1 MARGVR
7 TAIIFSMMMTLTSLV
22 SVLPVDENSQLVSD
36 DESLSTSSKALIIW
50 SGTMDINN
58 DFTVAAGDELRIYA
72 GTTLQM
78 GPGVRIYVDGKVVAD
93 GTAADPITLQVQ
105 SGFTWHDGFQFN
117 SSSRNRGSSLRNV
130 TFNDAQFGITI
141 FNSDPVI
148 EDVLFNNVDL
158 VAIDLFDWSN
168 PVIRR
173 TTFAGGGQDV
183 HGSMT
188 NWRYGIGLSIGA
200 GSAPF
205 VEDVNFTSQ
214 ITRAIS
220 FWGNSGGVIRGVN
233 ITNVGGA
240 TMNISAAIFV
250 EDSLPLIEDVIISKC
265 DNGIYVLHATDNL
278 ITRPVVR
285 NVVIGDSQYSA
296 VMMTKT
302 DRSNYSTYMMGR
314 FHNLE
319 VFGTG
324 GPNSSSPGL
333 AYGTVFLNT
342 SGGWF
347 ENLNIHDNTINGV
360 KMYMTDPSTSFIN
373 TSITRSGALIGG
385 TNERAGFFMRSS
397 SNGGP
402 SIQNLTV
409 SESPGV
415 GIFVS
420 KGDVSGSD
428 WVTENNGNEGLLV
441 QDAFPSISNIL
452 SQNNGFSGLRVSN
465 SNRLALQ
472 NFESRSNGYSAASAQ
487 NGAGM
492 VFVESNQYGMFT
504 GTNVQCV
511 QCKSID
517 DNWAAL
523 RVQDSVD
530 IQFVDLE
537 VHDPNVVQGQSA
549 IIIDDSNM
557 NWDGWVDIDGAEIY
571 ANLSA
576 TAPVILLDDTDAR
589 LEGINLYGNH
599 SGIQWTGR
607 TLDSKLGN
615 STLTGNNCLSVSN
628 LPKLNTWGLDVSGC
642 TGSVAISGSDLN
654 LTDYVQGSVPF
665 SITGQSY
672 VRSISSQVTI
682 PSLAPSVTF
691 DEMWFVDL
699 WVVNQFSHG
708 LPYAMVNASFSQFES
723 DFSITVP
730 YGGNQLLGP
739 FVGQRHTLTGS
750 SAVTDFSTECWYD
763 NTQGTTGPDALNQD
777 LMMHLCTITLVNQPP
792 LILWDEPLNGTVTSS
807 GAEIW
812 FNASNSWDLDNDP
825 ITFQWT
831 SDIDGD
837 TSVFCNPF
845 MGGVV
850 PGDMLVNGPNAG
862 QGQGGCTLVDGEH
875 QITLQ
880 VCDDQGN
887 CASETRTIEFVNLPP
902 SVIVQTTP
910 PLDWD
915 GVLRL
920 NYTENLH
927 VNASDTT
934 DAEGDLIQTGEWTE
948 YEQAG
953 IGVTTNYPLEWNRT
967 FEFAPSREFTY
978 TMAFSDGLNP
988 IVYYNI
994 SVEVQNEYP
1003 HPSFTVNRDSNFSQ
1017 SIVTFDGSASFD
1029 PEGDEIDAWWNSDID
1044 GDLNTSMTTPL
1055 IWTGYLSQGTHT
1067 ISLRLSDDDSYHINQ
1082 WSTPFEVEVE
1092 VLNSPPLSHIESP
1105 SPSDSIESADLVLF
1119 SAYGSGDWDAPC
1131 AEAFPEMSTGWL
1143 CNPGSPSMPDTVTP
1157 EWTSSLLSE
1166 PFGGDWQVEARLPS
1180 GTNVVTLTVS
1190 DGVNTPVTDSI
1201 TIEVSTSAPILV
1213 LSSPDDGIEVVSN
1226 EVVLFD
1232 PQQSWD
1238 PDGDNF
1244 TFSVTSNLLS
1254 EPILDAVSPNFWY
1267 SRYVPSGD
1275 HTLTYTVTDETGM
1288 SRNETR
1294 SLKVL
1299 ASPPMAI
1306 ISSPQEGETISPGAN
1321 IFLNAN
1327 ESWDA
1332 DEDIIL
1338 YRWYLGQG
1346 ASAVLLNET
1355 EMGNQTLAPG
1365 TQLISLQ
1372 VKDSRGSSTWA
1383 FVNITVEDSWPVLD
1397 DLLVEPGTLT
1407 AGVESIIT
1415 TRAFVLDADMTT
1427 WECVGW
1433 ASQGGIETEF
1443 SLSDDGA
1450 NPDDVASDSTWT
1462 GQVRVTPGRD
1472 GWVNIE
1478 VICRDGPQEEPH
1490 LSNRLSST
1498 IRVEGASQQSSFF
1511 DVIMDSTVA
1520 IILGLLGLAVGGGV
1534 IYTFSRKRR
1543 LAADLQMIESWG
1555 VGGFGDED
1563 GDSPFDEDSDTI
1575 GPVGDEKPLDFT
1587 EEVDGEQKSDDDIPS
1602 MVELD

>member
-1 MARGVR
+1 MVRGVS
-7 TAIIFSMMMTLTSLV
+7 TAIVLTLMMTLSSLV
-22 SVLPVDENSQLVSD
+22 SVFPAVENPQLDSN
-36 DESLSTSSKALIIW
+36 DESLPTSSKALIIW
-50 SGTMDINN
+50 SGTMDVNN
-58 DFTVAAGDELRIYA
+58 DFTVAAGDELRIYP
-72 GTTLQM
+72 GTIIQM
-78 GPGVRIYVDGKVVAD
+78 GPAVRIYVDGKVVAD
-93 GTAADPITLQVQ
+93 GTAADPITFQVQ
-105 SGFTWHDGFQFN
+105 SGFTWHNGFQFN

-130 TFNDAQFGITI
+130 TFNDAQFGITMYD
-141 FNSDPVI
+141 SDPVI
-148 EDVLFNNVDL
+148 EDGLFNNVDL
-158 VAIDLFDWSN
+158 VAIDLFDGSN

-200 GSAPF
+200 NSAPF
-205 VEDVNFTSQ
+205 VEDVNFTNQ

-220 FWGNSGGVIRGVN
+220 YWGNSGGVIRGVN
-233 ITNVGGA
+233 VTNVGGA

-265 DNGIYVLHATDNL
+265 DNGIYVIHATDSL
-278 ITRPVVR
+278 ITRPVFR
-285 NVVIGDSQYSA
+285 NVVVGDSQYSA
-296 VMMTKT
+296 VMMTKI

-347 ENLNIHDNTINGV
+347 EDVNIHDNTINGV

-373 TSITRSGALIGG
+373 TSIRQSGALIGG

-397 SNGGP
+397 NNGGP

-409 SESPGV
+409 SGSPGA

-420 KGDVSGSD
+420 KGDVSGSG
-428 WVTENNGNEGLLV
+428 WITQNNGNEGLLV
-441 QDAFPSISNIL
+441 QDAFPSVSDIL

-465 SNRLALQ
+465 SNRMSLQ
-472 NFESRSNGYSAASAQ
+472 NFESRHNGYSAPSAQ

-492 VFVESNQYGMFT
+492 VFVESNQYGMFA
-504 GTNVQCV
+504 GTNVQCS
-511 QCKSID
+511 QCSSID
-517 DNWAAL
+517 DNWGAL
-523 RVQDSVD
+523 RVENSVD

-549 IIIDDSNM
+549 IVIDDSNM

-576 TAPVILLDDTDAR
+576 GAPVITIDDTDAR

-615 STLTGNNCLSVSN
+615 STLSGNNCLTISN
-628 LPKLNTWGLDVSGC
+628 IPKLNTWGLDVSGC
-642 TGSVAISGSDLN
+642 TGSVSISGSDLN
-654 LTDYVQGSVPF
+654 LTDYIQGGVPF

-672 VRSISSQVTI
+672 VRAISSQVTI
-682 PSLAPSVTF
+682 PILPPSATF
-691 DEMWFVDL
+691 DELWFVDM
-699 WVVNQFSHG
+699 WVVNQFGHG
-708 LPYAMVNASFSQFES
+708 LPNSLLNASFTQFENS
-723 DFSITVP
+723 FSMQMP
-730 YGGNQLLGP
+730 YSGNEIIGP
-739 FVGQRHTLTGS
+739 FVGTRTTIAGS
-750 SAVTDFSTECWYD
+750 SQVTDISTECWYD
-763 NTQGTTGPDALNQD
+763 NTGGSTGPDTLNQD
-777 LMMHLCTITLVNQPP
+777 LMMYLCTITLVNQAP
-792 LILWDEPLNGTVTSS
+792 LIIWDVPLNNTVTSS

-812 FNASNSWDLDNDP
+812 FNASSSWDLDNDP

-850 PGDMLVNGPNAG
+850 PGDLLVNGPNTG
-862 QGQGGCTLVDGEH
+862 QGQGGCTLIDGEH

-887 CASETRTIEFVNLPP
+887 CASETRTILFVNLPP
-902 SVIVQTTP
+902 SVIVHTTP
-910 PLDWD
+910 ALDWD

-920 NYTENLH
+920 NFTENLH

-934 DAEGDLIQTGEWTE
+934 DLEGDLVETKEYAE
-948 YEQAG
+948 YEIPNAA
-953 IGVTTNYPLEWNRT
+953 TFDLEWNRT
-967 FEFAPSREFTY
+967 FAGAPNRDFTY
-978 TMAFSDGLNP
+978 TMSFWDGLNP
-988 IVYYNI
+988 PVYFNI

-1003 HPSFTVNRDSNFSQ
+1003 HPFFTVSRDSNLSQ
-1017 SIVTFDGSASFD
+1017 SEVTFDGSASFD
-1029 PEGDEIDAWWNSDID
+1029 PEGDEIDAWWYSDID
-1044 GDLNTSMTTPL
+1044 GDLNTSMTSPL
-1055 IWTGYLSQGTHT
+1055 IWTGHLSQGSHT
-1067 ISLRLSDDDSYHINQ
+1067 IQLRLSDDDSYHINQ

-1092 VLNSPPLSHIESP
+1092 VINSPPLAHIELP

-1131 AEAFPEMSTGWL
+1131 SEAFPEMSTGWL
-1143 CNPGSPSMPDTVTP
+1143 CNPSTPSMPDTVTP
-1157 EWTSSLLSE
+1157 EWTSDLLSE

-1190 DGVNTPVTDSI
+1190 DGVNPPVTDSM
-1201 TIEVSTSAPILV
+1201 TLEVSTSAPILV
-1213 LSSPDDGIEVVSN
+1213 ISSPADGIEVVSN

-1254 EPILDAVSPNFWY
+1254 EPMLDAVNPNFWY

-1275 HTLTYTVTDETGM
+1275 HILTFTVTDETGM

-1306 ISSPQEGETISPGAN
+1306 ISSPKEGETFSPGAN
-1321 IFLNAN
+1321 ILLNAN

-1346 ASAVLLNET
+1346 ASAELLNET
-1355 EMGNQTLAPG
+1355 EMGNQTLLPG
-1365 TQLISLQ
+1365 THLISLQ
-1372 VKDSRGSSTWA
+1372 LKDSRGASTWA
-1383 FVNITVEDSWPVLD
+1383 FANITVEDSWPVLD

-1415 TRAFVLDADMTT
+1415 ARAFVLDADMTT

-1443 SLSDDGA
+1443 LLSDDGA
-1450 NPDDVASDSTWT
+1450 AADGVASDSTWT
-1462 GQVRVTPGRD
+1462 GQVKVTPGRD
-1472 GWVNIE
+1472 GWMNIE
-1478 VICRDGPQEEPH
+1478 VICRDGPEEEPH

-1498 IRVEGASQQSSFF
+1498 IKVDGASQQSSFF

-1520 IILGLLGLAVGGGV
+1520 IILGLLGLAVVSGV
-1534 IYTFSRKRR
+1534 LYTFSRKRR

-1555 VGGFGDED
+1555 VSGFGDD
-1563 GDSPFDEDSDTI
+1563 DDDDSSFDEDDDSA
-1575 GPVGDEKPLDFT
+1575 GLVGDEEPLDFT
-1587 EEVDGEQKSDDDIPS
+1587 EEVDAEEVSDDDIPS

>member
-1 MARGVR
+1 MVRGVR
-7 TAIIFSMMMTLTSLV
+7 TAIIFTMLMTLSSLV
-22 SVLPVDENSQLVSD
+22 SVLPVVENSQLVYD
-36 DESLSTSSKALIIW
+36 DESLPTSSKALIIW

-72 GTTLQM
+72 GTILQM
-78 GPGVRIYVDGKVVAD
+78 GPGVRIFVDGKVVAD

-130 TFNDAQFGITI
+130 TFNDAQFGITVY
-141 FNSDPVI
+141 NSDPVI

-158 VAIDLFDWSN
+158 VAIDLFDWAN

-200 GSAPF
+200 SSAPF
-205 VEDVNFTSQ
+205 VENVNFTNQ

-220 FWGNSGGVIRGVN
+220 YWGNSGGVIRGVN

-265 DNGIYVLHATDNL
+265 DNGIYVIHATDSL
-278 ITRPVVR
+278 ITRPVFR
-285 NVVIGDSQYSA
+285 DVVVGDSQYSA
-296 VMMTKT
+296 VMMTKS
-302 DRSNYSTYMMGR
+302 DRFNYSTYMMGR

-347 ENLNIHDNTINGV
+347 EDVNIHDNTINGV

-441 QDAFPSISNIL
+441 QDAFPSVSDIL
-452 SQNNGFSGLRVSN
+452 SQNNGYSGLRVSD
-465 SNRLALQ
+465 SNRLALH
-472 NFESRSNGYSAASAQ
+472 NFESRHNGYSAPSAQ

-492 VFVESNQYGMFT
+492 VFVESNQYGMFA
-504 GTNVQCV
+504 GTNVQCS

-523 RVQDSVD
+523 RVENSVD

-549 IIIDDSNM
+549 IVIDDSNM
-557 NWDGWVDIDGAEIY
+557 NWNGWVDIDGAEIH

-576 TAPVILLDDTDAR
+576 TAPAILLDDTDAR

-615 STLTGNNCLSVSN
+615 STLTGNNCLSISN

-642 TGSVAISGSDLN
+642 TGSVSVSGSDLN
-654 LTDYVQGSVPF
+654 LTDYIQGSVPF

-672 VRSISSQVTI
+672 VRAISSQVTI
-682 PSLAPSVTF
+682 PTLAPSVTF

-699 WVVNQFSHG
+699 WVVNQFNHG
-708 LPYAMVNASFSQFES
+708 LPHAIVNASFSQFES

-730 YGGNQLLGP
+730 YGGNKLLGP
-739 FVGQRHTLTGS
+739 FVGQRHTLTGA

-777 LMMHLCTITLVNQPP
+777 LMMYLCTITLVNQPP
-792 LILWDEPLNGTVTSS
+792 LIIWDEPLNGTVTSS

-837 TSVFCNPF
+837 TSSFCGGFGN
-845 MGGVV
+845 GVV
-850 PGDMLVNGPNAG
+850 PGDLLVNGPAV
-862 QGQGGCTLVDGEH
+862 QGQCTLTDGVH
-875 QITLQ
+875 QITLE

-887 CASETRTIEFVNLPP
+887 CAYETRTIEFVNLPP
-902 SVIVQTTP
+902 TVTVQTTP

-934 DAEGDLIQTGEWTE
+934 DAEGDLIQTGEWAD

-953 IGVTTNYPLEWNRT
+953 IQVSATYPLEWNRT

-988 IVYYNI
+988 TVYYNL

-1003 HPSFTVNRDSNFSQ
+1003 HPSFTVSRDSNFSQ
-1017 SIVTFDGSASFD
+1017 SVVTLDGSASFD
-1029 PEGDEIDAWWNSDID
+1029 PEGDTIFAWWNSDID
-1044 GDLNTSMTTPL
+1044 GDLNTSMTNPL
-1055 IWTGYLSQGTHT
+1055 IWTGHLSQGTHT

-1082 WSTPFEVEVE
+1082 WSTPFEAEVE
-1092 VLNSPPLSHIESP
+1092 VLNTPPLSHIELP
-1105 SPSDSIESADLVLF
+1105 IASDSIESADLVLF
-1119 SAYGSGDWDAPC
+1119 SAFGSGDWDAPC

-1143 CNPGSPSMPDTVTP
+1143 CNPNSPSMPDTVTP
-1157 EWTSSLLSE
+1157 EWTSDLLSE

-1244 TFSVTSNLLS
+1244 TFTVTSNLLS

-1275 HTLTYTVTDETGM
+1275 HTLTFTVTDETGM

-1306 ISSPQEGETISPGAN
+1306 ISSPQEGGTISPGAN
-1321 IFLNAN
+1321 ILLNAN

-1365 TQLISLQ
+1365 AHLISLQ

-1407 AGVESIIT
+1407 AGVESVIT

-1462 GQVRVTPGRD
+1462 GQVKVTPGRD

-1563 GDSPFDEDSDTI
+1563 GDSPFDDDDDDDDSM
-1575 GPVGDEKPLDFT
+1575 GSVGDDEPLDFT
-1587 EEVDGEQKSDDDIPS
+1587 EEVDAEEISDDDIPS